1 MSMNAIDQDLAS
13 AYERHGG
20 RLKAWKHLGK
30 KTAGSVK
37 DAVKKGGKA
46 VGNYF
51 TEKLKGKKQ
60 ADRKQIK
67 LTADVIKD
75 PINITTASSTRTKK

>member
-20 RLKAWKHLGK
+20 ALKAWKHLGK

-46 VGNYF
+46 VGSYF
-51 TEKLKGKKQ
+51 TNKLK
-60 ADRKQIK
+60 DRKAK
-67 LTADVIKD
+67 
-75 PINITTASSTRTKK
+75 